1 MCLFLRKGSDAHP
14 HLRVHNKLPASKN
27 INNRVKQSNCLLEF
41 MVEDKEAGSSQS
53 IFSFD
58 MRLLGHSLGCAQTG
72 WLLPCLSF
80 PNIRYN
86 KNQQAHG
93 EQIKSCFPL
102 DCLIRFDYSL
112 STTRFRLFH
121 INISALDFSQCL

>member
-1 MCLFLRKGSDAHP
+1 MPTFEGSQQ
-14 HLRVHNKLPASKN
+14 VASFKK

-41 MVEDKEAGSSQS
+41 MVEDKEASSSQS

-58 MRLLGHSLGCAQTG
+58 MRLLGHSLGCAQPG

-86 KNQQAHG
+86 ENQQAHG